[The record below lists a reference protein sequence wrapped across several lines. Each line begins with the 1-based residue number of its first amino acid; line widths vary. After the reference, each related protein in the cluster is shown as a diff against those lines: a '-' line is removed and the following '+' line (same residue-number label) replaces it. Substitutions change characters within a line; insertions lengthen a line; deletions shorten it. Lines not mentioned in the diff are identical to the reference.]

1 MQIPCS
7 NEAIIV
13 INADNCHALQC
24 MESSFTPTV
33 PPKFLSSAEESS
45 RRSTISA
52 VLKRTI
58 DITIAISAAI
68 LLTPLLAVLIIVVSL
83 DGGPAFY
90 VQTRVGRGG
99 RIFRCW
105 KFRTMV
111 VDADEKLKK
120 LLASDETARQQYRTF
135 WKLKDD
141 PRITEVGRFLR
152 RYSLDELPQMLN
164 VMAGQM
170 SIVGPRPRS
179 IKEMEFFES
188 LMPGASLSYVSVK
201 PGLTCLWQIGGRNL
215 LSLETKGWLDA
226 LYAKNWSVSGDIA
239 IITATLPAVIKGEG
253 AF

>member
-1 MQIPCS
+1 
-7 NEAIIV
+7 
-13 INADNCHALQC
+13 
-24 MESSFTPTV
+24 MESFTPAI
-33 PPKFLSSAEESS
+33 PRKFLSSAADSS
-45 RRSTISA
+45 RKPAVSG

-58 DITIAISAAI
+58 DITIAVSAAI
-68 LLTPLLAVLIIVVSL
+68 ILAPLLAALIIVVSL

-111 VDADEKLKK
+111 IDADETLKK
-120 LLASDETARQQYRTF
+120 LLASDETARKQYRTF

-141 PRITEVGRFLR
+141 PRITSVGRFLR
-152 RYSLDELPQMLN
+152 RYSLDELPQILN

-179 IKEMEFFES
+179 IKEMEFFET

-201 PGLTCLWQIGGRNL
+201 PGLTCLWQVSGRNL
-215 LSLETKGWLDA
+215 LSLETKGWLDT

-239 IITATLPAVIKGEG
+239 IITATLPAVIRGEG

>member
-1 MQIPCS
+1 M
-7 NEAIIV
+7 
-13 INADNCHALQC
+13 INADNCHALPGV
-24 MESSFTPTV
+24 ESSYTPSI
-33 PPKFLSSAEESS
+33 PRRYLSSVGESS
-45 RRSTISA
+45 RRSTVSA
-52 VLKRTI
+52 VFKRSI
-58 DITIAISAAI
+58 DIIIAVSAAI
-68 LLTPLLAVLIIVVSL
+68 ILVPVLAVLIIVVSF

-111 VDADEKLKK
+111 VDADEKLMK

-141 PRITEVGRFLR
+141 PRITSVGRFLR
-152 RYSLDELPQMLN
+152 RYSLDELPQILN
-164 VMAGQM
+164 VVAGQM

-201 PGLTCLWQIGGRNL
+201 PGLTCLWQISGRNH
-215 LSLETKGWLDA
+215 LSLETKGWLDT

-239 IITATLPAVIKGEG
+239 IITATLPAVISGQG